1 MTNGGPAARHAAVR
15 SIGRHGFHNIAY
27 LDWGDPAAAEIA
39 FCVHGLSRNSHDF
52 DPLARVLAA
61 RRRVICPDLAGR
73 GRSDWLEDSSDYN
86 LLQYNLDL
94 TVLAARIGAERF
106 DWIGTSLGGLMGIAL
121 AGLPNSPIRRL
132 VINDT
137 APKIPAQ
144 ALRRVGHY
152 LGADRRFPDLEALE
166 AHLRETLGSFGPMT
180 DADWRRMAETSSM
193 AVNGDYRLAY
203 DPGIAK
209 NFRHYWLLVHTNL
222 WRYWDRITCPV
233 LILRGTTSDF
243 LTPFLL
249 ERMLRRLP
257 HAEVIEFEGV
267 GHTPTLNAP
276 DQIDPV
282 DEWLNSDAPDATANG
297 RPGGR
302 PR

>member
-1 MTNGGPAARHAAVR
+1 MTNGELAPRHATVR

-27 LDWGDPAAAEIA
+27 LDWGDPAAAEIV

-73 GRSDWLEDSSDYN
+73 GRSDWLEDPSDYH

-94 TVLAARIGAERF
+94 TVLAARIGAESF

-121 AGLPNSPIRRL
+121 AGIPNSPIRRL
-132 VINDT
+132 VINDV
-137 APKIPAQ
+137 APEIPAQ
-144 ALRRVGHY
+144 ALRRLALY
-152 LGADRRFPDLEALE
+152 LGEDRLFPDLEALE
-166 AHLRETLGSFGPMT
+166 SHLRESLAPFGPMT
-180 DADWRRMAETSSM
+180 DADWRRMAETSSTSTKQ
-193 AVNGDYRLAY
+193 GYRLAY
-203 DPGIAK
+203 DPGIAQ
-209 NFRHYWLLVHTNL
+209 NFRRYWLLIHANL
-222 WRYWDRITCPV
+222 WRYWDHIRCPV
-233 LILRGTTSDF
+233 LILRGTASDF
-243 LTPFLL
+243 LPPFLL

-276 DQIDPV
+276 VQIDPI
-282 DEWLNSDAPDATANG
+282 DEWLNPDAPGVAANG
-297 RPGGR
+297 PPDGR
-302 PR
+302 TR